1 MSDISVPNDV
11 LSLAE
16 PIESLKQVLD
26 TGQFRSELG
35 KREQLEKKRNDEA
48 KKRQKNEIAE
58 HHRVETVRRDK
69 HQFLRT
75 IEGRNAK
82 LKSDIDDAQY
92 ANFPLLKNMEE
103 REHQGQKKEQEES
116 DERSEISDPEALFEA
131 EGFAEQIAGIAR
143 EESIFEIVLP
153 DGSTV
158 GVVAKLH
165 PRHVDYVLDPSNGS
179 LGKKLRQRPIQME
192 LKGHLE
198 QRIGKQ
204 VNLSVT

>member
-1 MSDISVPNDV
+1 M
-11 LSLAE
+11 
-16 PIESLKQVLD
+16 ESLKQILD
-26 TGQFRSELG
+26 NGQFKTELG
-35 KREQLEKKRNDEA
+35 KREQLEKKRNEEA
-48 KKRQKNEIAE
+48 KKRQKNENAE
-58 HHRVETVRRDK
+58 HHRADAARREK
-69 HQFLRT
+69 RQFLRT
-75 IEGRNAK
+75 VEGRNAK

-92 ANFPLLKNMEE
+92 ADVPVVRGQEE
-103 REHQGQKKEQEES
+103 REHEEQKREQEEC
-116 DERSEISDPEALFEA
+116 DESSEINDPEALFEA

-158 GVVAKLH
+158 GVVARLH
-165 PRHVDYVLDPSNGS
+165 PRHVDYVLDPSNGN
-179 LGKKLRQRPIQME
+179 LGKKLRQRPVQME